1 MADLLSRIH
10 SPADLKP
17 LSIEQLKQV
26 AAELR
31 EAIVTN
37 LSKTGGHFASNLGAV
52 DLILALHVVYDVPHD
67 KIVYD
72 VGHQCYAHKMLTG
85 RLDDF
90 ASLRQYGGISG
101 FLRRDES
108 EYDVYGA
115 GHASTSISAA
125 YGFAVA
131 RDLAGEDGAALAV
144 IGDAG
149 LTGGLAFE
157 GLNNAGHSGRN
168 FTVVLNDNEMSIA
181 KNVGALAAYM
191 AKVRTSGWYQD
202 IERRTKSALKR
213 LPAGDLATRAAGGIM
228 KHSLTNLVA
237 PPQTGVLFE
246 QMGFDYV
253 GPLDGHD
260 LSLLIDVFRQVK
272 QMQGPVLVHVV
283 TQKGKGYKLG
293 EHDPRKWH
301 AVVPFEPETG
311 QAYKKSSSPTYT
323 SVFAETMVELGE
335 QDERLVAITAAMPD
349 GTGLNLFHDRYPDR
363 YFDVGIA
370 EEHAVCFAAGLAA
383 SGRRPVVA
391 IYSTFLQRAY
401 DQILHDVA
409 LQNLPVIFAIDR
421 AGLVGEDG
429 GTHHGVFD
437 LTYLRSVPNL
447 TILSPKDGPELVR
460 MLHYCVQHVDGPS
473 AGPIAVRYPRGA
485 ALPMECTQGNAEIA
499 YGKAEM
505 LLEGDDVTLLGIG
518 SMVAP
523 AYQAALEL
531 RKEGIRCEVINARF
545 VKPLDAETILKSVC
559 KTGRLVVA
567 EENTVC
573 GGFGAAVLELL
584 AAKGLAGVK
593 VRQFGIPDHFVE
605 HGAPD
610 ILRRVCGLSA
620 EDLATAARELAG
632 KRHVSNGGSAAS
644 RSATPTRTS

>member
-1 MADLLSRIH
+1 MAHLLSRIH

-17 LSIEQLKQV
+17 LTIDQLKQV
-26 AAELR
+26 AEELR
-31 EAIVTN
+31 EAIVQS

-52 DLILALHVVYDVPHD
+52 DLILALHTVYDVPHD

-108 EYDVYGA
+108 EYDIYGA

-125 YGFAVA
+125 YGFAVG
-131 RDLAGEDGAALAV
+131 RDLAGEDGAAIAV

-157 GLNNAGHSGRN
+157 GLNNAGHSGRD

-191 AKVRTSGWYQD
+191 AKVRSSGWYQD
-202 IERRTKSALKR
+202 IERRTVNTLKR
-213 LPAGDLATRAAGGIM
+213 LPAGDLASRAAGGIM

-246 QMGFDYV
+246 QMGFDYI

-260 LSLLIDVFRQVK
+260 LSLLVDVFRQVRL
-272 QMQGPVLVHVV
+272 MHGPVLVHVV
-283 TQKGKGYKLG
+283 TQKGKGYERG
-293 EHDPRKWH
+293 ENNPRKWH

-311 QAYKKSSSPTYT
+311 VAHSKSSAPTYT
-323 SVFAETMVELGE
+323 SVFADALVEMGE
-335 QDERLVAITAAMPD
+335 RDERIVAITAAMPD
-349 GTGLNLFHDRYPDR
+349 GTGLNKFQDRFRDR

-383 SGRRPVVA
+383 AGRRPVTA
-391 IYSTFLQRAY
+391 IYSTFMQRAY
-401 DQILHDVA
+401 DIILHDVA
-409 LQNLPVIFAIDR
+409 LQNLPVIFALDR

-429 GTHHGVFD
+429 GTHHGAFD
-437 LTYLRSVPNL
+437 LSYLRSIPNL
-447 TILSPKDGPELVR
+447 TVLSPKDGPELTR
-460 MLHYCVQHVDGPS
+460 MMHYCAAHLDGPY
-473 AGPIAVRYPRGA
+473 AGPIAIRYPRGTA
-485 ALPMECTQGNAEIA
+485 CPIDWVHETPEIVYGRAET
-499 YGKAEM
+499 
-505 LLEGDDVTLLGIG
+505 LLDGEDVTLLAIG
-518 SMVAP
+518 SMVLP

-531 RKEGIRCEVINARF
+531 RAEGVRCEVINARF
-545 VKPLDAETILKSVC
+545 VKPLDEAAILASVR

-567 EENTVC
+567 EENSRC
-573 GGFGAAVLELL
+573 GGFGSAVLELL
-584 AAKGLAGVK
+584 AESGVANVP
-593 VRQFGIPDHFVE
+593 VRQFAIPDHFVE

-610 ILRRVCGLSA
+610 ILRRICGLTA
-620 EDLATAARELAG
+620 ENLAAAARELTGARKAPIDGWTPVLAG
-632 KRHVSNGGSAAS
+632 APVA
-644 RSATPTRTS
+644 